1 MDTMST
7 KMYTA
12 LKSAGAP
19 DENAKEGA
27 SVLGELKTAFNGIEK
42 KFIKLEA
49 GQRLIQWMVSLN
61 IMLTIL
67 VIGFLLT
74 Q

>member
-1 MDTMST
+1 MST
-7 KMYTA
+7 KMYKA
-12 LKSAGAP
+12 LISAGAP
-19 DENAKEGA
+19 EENAQEGA
-27 SVLGELKTAFNGIEK
+27 SVLGELKTAFSGIEK
-42 KFIKLEA
+42 KFIKLES

-61 IMLTIL
+61 IMLTTL

>member
-19 DENAKEGA
+19 EENAKEGVP
-27 SVLGELKTAFNGIEK
+27 VLCELYK
-42 KFIKLEA
+42 KFAKLEA
-49 GQRLIQWMVSLN
+49 GHRLTHGMVSLN
-61 IMLTIL
+61 IMLSML
-67 VIGFLLT
+67 VIGFFLT